1 MTGSIGVQ
9 TATIPVLDAYYNN
22 GIGFPTN
29 GELLLPYYNTTTET
43 WGAERILYGSVDY
56 ATNEFTVTTN
66 GRGYKAT
73 GTQLGFGYANG
84 PTAGN
89 FSALNRTVTMT
100 MGANHYL
107 QTGMERFI
115 RFTSSIAPYPTD
127 SLNGTYKI
135 TRISDTTFSIQI
147 PVSLTAT
154 GTMEI
159 LPTIR
164 VYTV

>member
-1 MTGSIGVQ
+1 
-9 TATIPVLDAYYNN
+9 
-22 GIGFPTN
+22 
-29 GELLLPYYNTTTET
+29 
-43 WGAERILYGSVDY
+43 
-56 ATNEFTVTTN
+56 
-66 GRGYKAT
+66 
-73 GTQLGFGYANG
+73 
-84 PTAGN
+84 
-89 FSALNRTVTMT
+89 MT
-100 MGANHYL
+100 MGSNHYL